1 MGGGAYCELAMNGNP
16 TVADS
21 LLCSPPEY
29 TPSDTTTSTSTTYI
43 APCEGS
49 CNGSDDVTPWRF
61 GIVAI
66 IIVAALCFCVC
77 LCCTIVLLACCVQ
90 CFRTFKDGSE
100 GLLGDGDY

>member
-1 MGGGAYCELAMNGNP
+1 MGRTRRRGRVCATTRNGACLLRAGHERNP

-49 CNGSDDVTPWRF
+49 CNGSDDDTPWRF

-77 LCCTIVLLACCVQ
+77 LCCTIVLLA
-90 CFRTFKDGSE
+90 
-100 GLLGDGDY
+100 